1 MPLSGV
7 VRGMNRRFWIAGLV
21 FALVPSFACAS
32 AAVSGPTAPVGGSE
46 WAALHRPLH
55 LPVLAAGATCPVSRI
70 DRRIDW
76 PRAHIFGRTGI
87 GPGPVYAGL
96 GFQEGRLHAT
106 PDSQYGGRWFGEK
119 VFWYVLPRY
128 RGPVLLRG
136 RRLDGPQRLGFDGTS
151 SPDAELRIPPL
162 DSVAWQGQAPGSR
175 GVPSALRVLAAG
187 CYGIQ
192 IDGAGFSRT
201 LVVSVTLVH

>member
-1 MPLSGV
+1 MS
-7 VRGMNRRFWIAGLV
+7 RRFLIAGLV
-21 FALVPSFACAS
+21 CALVPASTCAS
-32 AAVSGPTAPVGGSE
+32 AAASAVTAPVAGGE
-46 WAALHRPLH
+46 WAALHRPLR
-55 LPVLAAGATCPVSRI
+55 LPVLAAGATCPVSRV

-96 GFQEGRLHAT
+96 GFEEGRLHAT
-106 PDSQYGGRWFGEK
+106 PDAQYGGRWFGEK

-136 RRLDGPQRLGFDGTS
+136 RRLDGPQRLGFNGAR
-151 SPDAELRIPPL
+151 SPEAELRISRL
-162 DSVAWQGQAPGSR
+162 DGVAWQGQVPGSR

-192 IDGAGFSRT
+192 IDGATFSRT
-201 LVVSVTLVH
+201 LVVSVTLVR